1 MDPTTGDR
9 LSVRTV
15 LHSLASS
22 SSTTTTTHL
31 LHTLQAFPFPA
42 AFWEFPPLSSSIL
55 ANEDVPFEFVLV
67 KAPALASP
75 SFKADPQPFA
85 EYLEKSGEEDVCVFA
100 NLGRD
105 ATLVVPTCR
114 VEKACGDGDDEG
126 GDSSKKEETSV
137 SMNEYAHLLSFLRG
151 THVPEAQKLRLLQR
165 VAQVTLEKCHENEQ
179 QEDKLVWL
187 STSGLGVSWLHVR
200 VEDQPKYYQ
209 HLNYVRRGGGR
220 SGGNEAP
227 RKSGKRY

>member
-1 MDPTTGDR
+1 M
-9 LSVRTV
+9 
-15 LHSLASS
+15 
-22 SSTTTTTHL
+22 
-31 LHTLQAFPFPA
+31 
-42 AFWEFPPLSSSIL
+42 
-55 ANEDVPFEFVLV
+55 

-75 SFKADPQPFA
+75 SFEADPHPFA
-85 EYLEKSGEEDVCVFA
+85 EHLERGDGEEEDVCVFA

-105 ATLVVPTCR
+105 AMLVVPTFTA
-114 VEKACGDGDDEG
+114 EKECGDEDDYGG
-126 GDSSKKEETSV
+126 GDRRSRKEETSV

-179 QEDKLVWL
+179 QEEKEKLVWL

-200 VEDQPKYYQ
+200 VEDRPKYYT
-209 HLNYVRRGGGR
+209 HTDYVKRGS
-220 SGGNEAP
+220 SGGEGEAP